1 MEEHMPEKKK
11 QIMLSAM
18 KLFATK
24 GFSHTTMQ
32 EVASFCKM
40 SKGSVYQYYSS
51 KDELLL
57 NIFMYQS
64 KLLEDRMQMIE
75 RAGNLD
81 PRERL
86 IRKIEVYLSIWNEH
100 PEFIKMQMRDNAD
113 HVHKDIRDFMFNM
126 SKQSIEMLVES
137 LRDLYGQEFEHY
149 LMDGASLL
157 SSLVFTYMCLK
168 LFDNIPIQIE
178 KISEYIIDIMDYT
191 AEGMMKHRPSPLL
204 DVRMFSFLERDEAK
218 TKIVHPLVLVKQ
230 MREAVETTSI
240 AMTNEQD
247 VMDSILVLEEE
258 LLQVQPRKVILLG
271 MLSNIKEVAV
281 LSALYEQLC
290 LAMDSTFRYPP
301 GTFR

>member
-75 RAGNLD
+75 RAGDLH

-86 IRKIEVYLSIWNEH
+86 IRKIEVYLSIWSEH

-113 HVHKDIRDFMFNM
+113 HVHKDIRDFMSNM
-126 SKQSIEMLVES
+126 SKQNIEMLVES
-137 LRDLYGQEFEHY
+137 LRDLYGHEFEPY

-204 DVRMFSFLERDEAK
+204 NARMFSFLEGDEAK

-230 MREAVETTSI
+230 MREAVETASI
-240 AMTNEQD
+240 TMTNKLD

-271 MLSNIKEVAV
+271 MLANIKEVAAW
-281 LSALYEQLC
+281 SSLYEQLC
-290 LAMDSTFRYPP
+290 HAMDSTFRYAP